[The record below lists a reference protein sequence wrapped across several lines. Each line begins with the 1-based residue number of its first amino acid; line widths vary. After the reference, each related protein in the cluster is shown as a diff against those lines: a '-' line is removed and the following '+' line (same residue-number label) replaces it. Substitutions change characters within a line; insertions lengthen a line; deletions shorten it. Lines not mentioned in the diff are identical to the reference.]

1 MNHRLKEF
9 QPGDS
14 KKAPI
19 NDFKRFFARG
29 LAALL
34 PTLLTI
40 AVLIW
45 AYNLIDQH
53 LGRHITRGMV
63 VLFAASGPP
72 ALANPD
78 DALKYGTPLDE
89 WDSRGRRLTVEYRIV
104 THPVTDPTTPSYRGA
119 TEKERNAAQRA
130 RNLALWTIAFR
141 RYRLHLLGFLIAII
155 LVYFVGLFLAS
166 LIGRTTWRLI
176 ESAIFR
182 IPLIRA
188 IYPNIKQVTDFL
200 FTDRQLQFSGVV
212 AVQYPRKGLWSVGLV
227 TGPPMKTM
235 QDAAGEELIT
245 IFIPSSP
252 TPVTGYV
259 ITAAR
264 RDVVDLALSMDEALR
279 YTISA
284 GVIKPAQEM
293 LEEASDES
301 VTEDRGSGRGREA
314 GG

>member
-1 MNHRLKEF
+1 M
-9 QPGDS
+9 
-14 KKAPI
+14 
-19 NDFKRFFARG
+19 
-29 LAALL
+29 AALL

-40 AVLIW
+40 AILIW

-63 VLFAASGPP
+63 LLFATSGPP
-72 ALANPD
+72 AFAEPE
-78 DALKYGTPLDE
+78 DALKYGTPLNE
-89 WDSRGRRLTVEYRIV
+89 WDSRGRQMTVEYKVV
-104 THPVTDPTTPSYRGA
+104 THPAADPTTPAYGNA
-119 TEKERNAAQRA
+119 TDQERRAAKRA
-130 RNLALWTIAFR
+130 CNLALWTIAFR

-166 LIGRTTWRLI
+166 LIGRTTWHLV
-176 ESAIFR
+176 ENAIFR
-182 IPLIRA
+182 VPLIRA

-227 TGPPMKTM
+227 TGPPLKTV

-259 ITAAR
+259 ITAAK
-264 RDVVDLALSMDEALR
+264 RDVVDLALSMDEVLR
-279 YTISA
+279 YTISG
-284 GVIKPAQEM
+284 GVIRPTREM
-293 LEEASDES
+293 LERATAGPI
-301 VTEDRGSGRGREA
+301 TEDGEGIRDQE
-314 GG
+314 